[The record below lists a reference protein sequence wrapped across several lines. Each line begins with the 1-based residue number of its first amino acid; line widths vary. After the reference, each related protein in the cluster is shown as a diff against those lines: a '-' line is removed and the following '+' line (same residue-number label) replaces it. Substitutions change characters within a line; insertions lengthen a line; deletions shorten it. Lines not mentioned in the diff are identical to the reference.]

1 MEKKKQSESVYAD
14 NREET
19 VYRIDGKIKKM
30 SEIMQERL
38 EKRDIRVKSNIQS
51 ECRRDKE
58 GTVRLG
64 NGKKTKRRYDKEI

>member
-38 EKRDIRVKSNIQS
+38 EKRDIRVKSNI
-51 ECRRDKE
+51 
-58 GTVRLG
+58 
-64 NGKKTKRRYDKEI
+64 